1 MDLGIW
7 MEANFEEVLRHS
19 ALFGSSKYQE
29 VFRISSLNHKQQEY
43 NSARVPPPHSVLS
56 LDYCCHLPG
65 DKVSPVVGAD

>member
-29 VFRISSLNHKQQEY
+29 VFRISSLNQEQQKY
-43 NSARVPPPHSVLS
+43 NSACVPPPHSVLS
-56 LDYCCHLPG
+56 LDYCCCPPG
-65 DKVSPVVGAD
+65 DRVSPVVGAD